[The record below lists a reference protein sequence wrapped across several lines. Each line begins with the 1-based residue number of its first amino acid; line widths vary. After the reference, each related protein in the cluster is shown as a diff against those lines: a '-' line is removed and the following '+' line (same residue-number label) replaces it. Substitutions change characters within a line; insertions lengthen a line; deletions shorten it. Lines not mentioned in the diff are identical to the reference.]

1 MNNILFQ
8 LLTLN
13 NQCDHGTESTVFQT
27 EVDDTKRRELGM
39 WSGDLLLV
47 GDAESVHLST
57 SRIVGADG
65 ARLGRAGR

>member
-13 NQCDHGTESTVFQT
+13 NQRDHGTESTVFQT

-57 SRIVGADG
+57 SRIAGADG